1 MSNVVDIVDVV
12 EVAAV
17 DAIVDAAIVVVN
29 DDFAFVVEIDDVFDF
44 VVDVFA
50 FVVVDNAAAT
60 VGRRRFRFVLCDF
73 CNCNFTL

>member
-17 DAIVDAAIVVVN
+17 DAIVDAAIVVAN

-50 FVVVDNAAAT
+50 FVVLY
-60 VGRRRFRFVLCDF
+60 F
-73 CNCNFTL
+73 